1 MTALYSS
8 EHDKDDSVMD
18 DMKISVKIKL
28 SVLWVAVMF
37 CYTYADIL
45 AHMRSDILEQFLAG
59 EAGGVPIT
67 PLTLL
72 ASAILMVIPIVMIF
86 LSLALNARVNRWVNL
101 TLGVIYTGVILYTM
115 LMTGGGWAYYYVF
128 AVVEVVFT
136 ALIVWYAWKWV

>member
-1 MTALYSS
+1 MEDL
-8 EHDKDDSVMD
+8 
-18 DMKISVKIKL
+18 KINVKIKL
-28 SVLWVAVMF
+28 SALWVAVMF

-59 EAGGVPIT
+59 EVGGIPIT
-67 PLTLL
+67 PLSLL

-86 LSLALNARVNRWVNL
+86 LSLALKAKVNRWAN
-101 TLGVIYTGVILYTM
+101 TILGIIYTGVILYTM
-115 LMTGGGWAYYYVF
+115 LMTGGGWVYYYVF

>member
-1 MTALYSS
+1 MTVLYSP

-45 AHMRSDILEQFLAG
+45 AHMRADILEQFLAG
-59 EAGGVPIT
+59 EAGGVLIT

-86 LSLALNARVNRWVNL
+86 LSLALNARVNRWVNMI
-101 TLGVIYTGVILYTM
+101 LGVIYTGVILYTM